1 MKVYKNF
8 IDTDLLTK
16 IQLRV
21 FSQNFPW
28 YWRNEMVKNDHYWF
42 NHSFYDKDE
51 IQSPHYEEWIVP
63 IIKKLKCKKLIQ
75 ARCNMM
81 TREVL
86 YSYTSDLHT
95 DYDLPGGKTAILYL
109 NTCNGGTYVKDK
121 FIASEENKLIIFP
134 CQTLHRGVSQTD
146 VERRAVI
153 NINYV

>member
-28 YWRNEMVKNDHYWF
+28 YWRNEMVKEDHYWF
-42 NHSFYDKDE
+42 NHSFYDKNE
-51 IQSPHYEEWIVP
+51 IQSPHYAEWIVP
-63 IIKKLKCKKLIQ
+63 IITKLECKKLIQ

-81 TREVL
+81 TREDKP
-86 YSYTSDLHT
+86 YTSDLHT

-121 FIASEENKLIIFP
+121 FIASEQNKIIIFP